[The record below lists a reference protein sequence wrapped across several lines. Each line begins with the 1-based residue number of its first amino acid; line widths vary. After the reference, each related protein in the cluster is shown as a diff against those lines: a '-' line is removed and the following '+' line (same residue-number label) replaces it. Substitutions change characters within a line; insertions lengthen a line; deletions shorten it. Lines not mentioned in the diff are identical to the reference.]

1 MRIDQPLSCPRT
13 TLDSIERERSFF
25 ATRSMPA
32 KPRPVRSLTTRCHA
46 VRTRHPMAT
55 TTSCCTAAST
65 SRRRLSDLLQEQ
77 QEPLLLLHLLL
88 QADHDDDDGATP
100 APAAAARSLLRGT
113 TRLAR
118 RWADDVLAGCFPRR
132 QRLRRLLPRPGRDD
146 AASTCAHAQPADDGA
161 VGCGRPPQLSP
172 VSVLDL
178 LSHDVPAHRK
188 HWPLAHSHTRLCNA
202 AFSCRRQAAFLFSS
216 HTVNNTAGDDDG
228 KPSTPGNSPSPPS
241 THDHDHD
248 HDRDLPGK
256 THTVEGK
263 RRRFQTKSAALF
275 ASACREWESESE
287 SVAAPLSLAADSSWA
302 PSLQVERDLCGSPR
316 RDCWRRLVVAG
327 EQEARLVARSV
338 EAMIFEEVRW
348 EAVRDML
355 SLPQRR

>member
-1 MRIDQPLSCPRT
+1 MSTFPCASTSRCRVHAR
-13 TLDSIERERSFF
+13 LDRERERSFF

-32 KPRPVRSLTTRCHA
+32 KPSPVRSLTTRCHA
-46 VRTRHPMAT
+46 VRTRPPMAT
-55 TTSCCTAAST
+55 AATTST

>member
-1 MRIDQPLSCPRT
+1 
-13 TLDSIERERSFF
+13 
-25 ATRSMPA
+25 
-32 KPRPVRSLTTRCHA
+32 
-46 VRTRHPMAT
+46 MAT

-178 LSHDVPAHRK
+178 LSHDVPAH
-188 HWPLAHSHTRLCNA
+188 P
-202 AFSCRRQAAFLFSS
+202 
-216 HTVNNTAGDDDG
+216 GDDDG